1 MTLLLESSA
10 IFNLYA
16 EGRYAPFLDAYTTPL
31 ARYELG
37 NAVWKR
43 VHLTKTTK
51 LDEGQKLLDALDT
64 LYLKMNKITELET
77 GETLKLADEN
87 GITFYDATYIA
98 AAIDHGL
105 TLITDDAKLRK
116 TASKYV
122 TATDSQHTPTG

>member
-1 MTLLLESSA
+1 MTLLLDSSA

-16 EGRYAPFLDAYTTPL
+16 EGRYTPFLDAYTTPL

-43 VHLTKTTK
+43 IHLTKATK
-51 LDEGQKLLDALDT
+51 QEEGQKLLDALDT
-64 LYLKMNKITELET
+64 LYLKMNKITELDT

-87 GITFYDATYIA
+87 GITYYDASYITTA
-98 AAIDHGL
+98 LDHSL
-105 TLITDDAKLRK
+105 TLITDDTRLRK

-122 TATDSQHTPTG
+122 TATDSQHIPTQ